1 MTCMT
6 AVMTACSVYTME
18 SLMKDYPYD
27 RNNECMFGVYNR
39 RKITLMS
46 AVMNACSVYTRES
59 LMKDYP
65 CDSNNECMFSVCK
78 GIPDERLPLW
88 QQQGMHVQCIQQ
100 KKDYPYVSNN
110 ECMFS
115 VYKGIPDERVPLWQ
129 QWWMHVQCIQGDP
142 WWKVTLLTT
151 RDHLSLKSILNPFP

>member
-1 MTCMT
+1 MT

-59 LMKDYP
+59 PMKDYHMTATMNACSMYTRESLMKDYP
-65 CDSNNECMFSVCK
+65 YD
-78 GIPDERLPLW
+78 
-88 QQQGMHVQCIQQ
+88 
-100 KKDYPYVSNN
+100 SNN

-115 VYKGIPDERVPLWQ
+115 VYKGIPDERVPL
-129 QWWMHVQCIQGDP
+129 
-142 WWKVTLLTT
+142 
-151 RDHLSLKSILNPFP
+151 